1 MNRIGTIYLED
12 MEIGLSR
19 SIAKVMG
26 DVEIESF
33 AKTSEDRNPIHLND
47 EAGKASIFKSRV
59 VHGMLSASLFSA
71 LLGEY
76 LPGHGAI
83 YLSQTL
89 RFTKPVYPGDKVVAS
104 VTVININNNKKQ
116 VTLKCEAKVG
126 DKLVI
131 KGEAVALAPSRGKN
145 WKLFV
150 IILS

>member
-33 AKTSEDRNPIHLND
+33 AKTSDDRNPIHLND

-89 RFTKPVYPGDKVVAS
+89 QFTKPVYPGDKVVAS
-104 VTVININNNKKQ
+104 VTVININSNKKQ

-131 KGEAVALAPSRGKN
+131 KGEAVALAPSRGEN
-145 WKLFV
+145 
-150 IILS
+150 

>member
-1 MNRIGTIYLED
+1 

-89 RFTKPVYPGDKVVAS
+89 QFTKPVYPGDKVVAS

-131 KGEAVALAPSRGKN
+131 KGEAVTLAPSRGKN
-145 WKLFV
+145 
-150 IILS
+150 

>member
-33 AKTSEDRNPIHLND
+33 AKISEDRNPIHLND

-89 RFTKPVYPGDKVVAS
+89 QFTKPVYPGDKVVAS

-131 KGEAVALAPSRGKN
+131 KGEAVALAPSRGGN
-145 WKLFV
+145 
-150 IILS
+150 

>member
-59 VHGMLSASLFSA
+59 AHGMLSASLFSA

-131 KGEAVALAPSRGKN
+131 KGEAVALAPSRGGN
-145 WKLFV
+145 
-150 IILS
+150 

>member
-12 MEIGLSR
+12 MEVGLSR

-89 RFTKPVYPGDKVVAS
+89 QFTKPVYPGDKVVAS

-131 KGEAVALAPSRGKN
+131 KGEAVALAPSRGGN
-145 WKLFV
+145 
-150 IILS
+150 

>member
-1 MNRIGTIYLED
+1 MNRIGTIFLED

-89 RFTKPVYPGDKVVAS
+89 QFTKPVYPGDKVVAS

-131 KGEAVALAPSRGKN
+131 KGEAVALAPSRGEN
-145 WKLFV
+145 WKLF
-150 IILS
+150 

>member
-89 RFTKPVYPGDKVVAS
+89 QFTKPVYPGDKVVAS

-116 VTLKCEAKVG
+116 VTLKCEAKVE

-131 KGEAVALAPSRGKN
+131 KGEAVALAPTRGGT
-145 WKLFV
+145 
-150 IILS
+150 

>member
-89 RFTKPVYPGDKVVAS
+89 QFTKPVYPGDKVVAS
-104 VTVININNNKKQ
+104 VTVININKNKKQ

-131 KGEAVALAPSRGKN
+131 KGEAVALAPSRGGN
-145 WKLFV
+145 
-150 IILS
+150 

>member
-89 RFTKPVYPGDKVVAS
+89 QFTKPVYPGDKVVAS

-131 KGEAVALAPSRGKN
+131 KGEAVALATSRGKN
-145 WKLFV
+145 
-150 IILS
+150 

>member
-89 RFTKPVYPGDKVVAS
+89 QFTKPVYPGDKVVAS

-126 DKLVI
+126 NKLVI

-145 WKLFV
+145 
-150 IILS
+150 

>member
-1 MNRIGTIYLED
+1 

-19 SIAKVMG
+19 SIDKVMG

-33 AKTSEDRNPIHLND
+33 TKTSEDRNPIHLND
-47 EAGKASIFKSRV
+47 EAGKTSIFKSRV

-131 KGEAVALAPSRGKN
+131 KGEAVALAPSRGGN
-145 WKLFV
+145 
-150 IILS
+150 

>member
-1 MNRIGTIYLED
+1 

-89 RFTKPVYPGDKVVAS
+89 QFTKPVYPGDKVVAS

-131 KGEAVALAPSRGKN
+131 KGEAVALAPSRGEN
-145 WKLFV
+145 
-150 IILS
+150 

>member
-33 AKTSEDRNPIHLND
+33 AKISEDRNPIHLND

-89 RFTKPVYPGDKVVAS
+89 QFTKPVYPGDKVVAS

-131 KGEAVALAPSRGKN
+131 KGEAVALAPSRGEN
-145 WKLFV
+145 
-150 IILS
+150 

>member
-33 AKTSEDRNPIHLND
+33 AKISEDRNPIHLND

-126 DKLVI
+126 DKFVI
-131 KGEAVALAPSRGKN
+131 KGEAVALAPSRGEN
-145 WKLFV
+145 
-150 IILS
+150 

>member
-33 AKTSEDRNPIHLND
+33 TKTSEDRNPIHLND

-89 RFTKPVYPGDKVVAS
+89 QFTKPVYPGDKVVAS
-104 VTVININNNKKQ
+104 VTVININSNKKQ

-131 KGEAVALAPSRGKN
+131 KGEAVALAPSRGGN
-145 WKLFV
+145 
-150 IILS
+150 